1 MAITYTWNFGPLE
14 VALSEDGMTNVVKT
28 VHWRLT
34 GVDGSHSETV
44 YGSEGMDTPVPENFI
59 DYEDITKE
67 DVTAWIE
74 SKLGTERLDTLKGSI
89 ASSIDLQKNP
99 VKATLAPPWDEVQ
112 VTVVGANPPPP
123 EPTPEPTANTANT

>member
-44 YGSEGMDTPVPENFI
+44 YGSEGMDSPVPENFI
-59 DYEDITKE
+59 NYEQITKE
-67 DVTAWIE
+67 DVTTWVE
-74 SKLGTERLDTLKGSI
+74 SKLGTERLDTLRASI
-89 ASSIDLQKNP
+89 ASSIDIQKNP
-99 VKATLAPPWDEVQ
+99 VKATLAPPWDEIQ
-112 VTVVGANPPPP
+112 VTVVGADPPSAVIIPDP
-123 EPTPEPTANTANT
+123 EANT